1 MKANGQVFVSGQI
14 PADKSGNL
22 IEGSVADK
30 TELCC
35 QNVIAVLNAAGSS
48 IEKVVK
54 VNVSTC
60 PFLLQ
65 VNGYRGMKKMYN
77 VE

>member
-48 IEKVVK
+48 IGKVVK
-54 VNVSTC
+54 VNVSNKLPSPHYLC
-60 PFLLQ
+60 YSVCSLI
-65 VNGYRGMKKMYN
+65 GYS
-77 VE
+77 

>member
-1 MKANGQVFVSGQI
+1 MDSAGT
-14 PADKSGNL
+14 L

-35 QNVIAVLNAAGSS
+35 RNLIAVLTAAGTS

-54 VNVSTC
+54 VNVRYEYPNS
-60 PFLLQ
+60 Q
-65 VNGYRGMKKMYN
+65 S
-77 VE
+77 